1 MLHALLSAA
10 CSFKLPA
17 LDLKLPSPSLAE
29 DGRFGGG
36 GYATALRVC
45 ADVLSSPNDSG
56 GWRELGT
63 LLHGKGR
70 LDASAMALRRA
81 TQIEPL
87 DSEAH
92 VALAEVLR
100 AAGRFEE
107 AFASLR
113 TAEAID
119 GRPNQALC
127 YAGYGDRGGSS
138 RGGGATSATDAVDF
152 DALARRVGEVWLT
165 EVASEEEC
173 EWVIATA
180 EEHNAAKGGWACRQ
194 PRFAP
199 EGTVANAVRAPD
211 MLVADEPRLLAWLNE
226 KCDHTILPALEAQFG
241 IPARELWLYDTF
253 LLKFSGTP
261 GESGPFGTRGRRP
274 ANSFF
279 SNRISF
285 LGSGSTWTTTGSA
298 SRSTCCS
305 PTRPT
310 SRAAGRAS
318 RQTPSAARRRSTRRG
333 AGRCSRTT
341 AGCGTRACHARA
353 GCGTSWSASSARR
366 GWSSCGSRTR
376 RMARERG
383 RVKNGYKYS
392 HSSC

>member
-261 GESGPFGTRGRRP
+261 GESGLGVHVDDDGFGLSFNVLLSDPADFEGGGTRFP
-274 ANSFF
+274 PNAF
-279 SNRISF
+279 SSEE
-285 LGSGSTWTTTGSA
+285 A
-298 SRSTCCS
+298 VY
-305 PTRPT
+305 
-310 SRAAGRAS
+310 
-318 RQTPSAARRRSTRRG
+318 TPRRG
-333 AGRCSRTT
+333 QMLSHYGGLRHASVPCTGGLRYIMVGFVRAERLVELRLEDAAYGART
-341 AGCGTRACHARA
+341 GEG
-353 GCGTSWSASSARR
+353 
-366 GWSSCGSRTR
+366 
-376 RMARERG
+376 
-383 RVKNGYKYS
+383 
-392 HSSC
+392 